1 MASRNLAAGLVGALA
16 LTGATALAPP
26 PATSTSISAAPQVRR
41 VDRGY
46 ADGALGNGLGRLLRQ
61 AKNPGSARSHGLKID
76 QAALA
81 IRDPQGRVLVDLT
94 PAPGANRVAFR
105 RQAQAAGMSVRAVD
119 RRRGTLEGTH

>member
-26 PATSTSISAAPQVRR
+26 PATSTSTSAAPQVRR

-46 ADGALGNGLGRLLRQ
+46 ADGALGNGLGRLLKQ

-81 IRDPQGRVLVDLT
+81 IRDRHGGVLEGRGGRGNRSAIPHSDRRT
-94 PAPGANRVAFR
+94 GTNRVAQDFGCP
-105 RQAQAAGMSVRAVD
+105 AAD
-119 RRRGTLEGTH
+119 QEP

>member
-26 PATSTSISAAPQVRR
+26 PATSTSTSAAPQVRR

-46 ADGALGNGLGRLLRQ
+46 ADGALGNGLGRLLKQ

-81 IRDPQGRVLVDLT
+81 IRDP
-94 PAPGANRVAFR
+94 
-105 RQAQAAGMSVRAVD
+105 RA
-119 RRRGTLEGTH
+119 